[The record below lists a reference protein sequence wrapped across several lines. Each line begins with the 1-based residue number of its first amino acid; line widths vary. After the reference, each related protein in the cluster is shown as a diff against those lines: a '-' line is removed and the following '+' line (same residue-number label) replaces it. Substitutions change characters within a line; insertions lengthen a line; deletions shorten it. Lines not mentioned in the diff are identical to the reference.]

1 MCSRDHL
8 LEFVGRVTK
17 DWLKEGLATTDLI
30 CKKLLDQVLL
40 KRWLLRSVGSLGCEV
55 LWWNKSWCG
64 CKKWHFQVYM
74 NQVYFSIKIWI
85 FFLMKKKNPTEKNPR
100 WSPEVPSNPYNS
112 YIRNSNMI
120 HFFSIIHYI
129 TIMLQIEYTV
139 LCIVMR
145 QN

>member
-1 MCSRDHL
+1 MTFSSVH
-8 LEFVGRVTK
+8 ES
-17 DWLKEGLATTDLI
+17 GLFFHQNL
-30 CKKLLDQVLL
+30 
-40 KRWLLRSVGSLGCEV
+40 
-55 LWWNKSWCG
+55 N
-64 CKKWHFQVYM
+64 
-74 NQVYFSIKIWI
+74 I
-85 FFLMKKKNPTEKNPR
+85 FFNEKKNPTEKNPR